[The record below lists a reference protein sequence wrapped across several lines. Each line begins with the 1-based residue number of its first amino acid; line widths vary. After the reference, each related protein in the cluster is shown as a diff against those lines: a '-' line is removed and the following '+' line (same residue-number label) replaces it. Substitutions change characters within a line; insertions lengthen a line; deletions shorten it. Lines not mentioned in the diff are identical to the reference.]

1 MSSHQNGVWERE
13 IRSIRSILSALLN
26 GQNIRLTDEGLMTLM
41 CEVEAI
47 LNGRPLTP
55 MSDSPDDLEVIT
67 PNHLL
72 LHRAGSTYPPGI
84 FVPSDNYNR
93 RRWRQCQYLIEQFWS
108 RWRKSYLPLLQTRQK
123 WFLNREPLQIGDLV
137 LVVDQIL
144 PRNMWFM
151 ARVTKINPGQKT
163 QTVTVA
169 FNKNFRDPK
178 LNQNHITL
186 IRPVNKLIL
195 LRKNCDL

>member
-1 MSSHQNGVWERE
+1 
-13 IRSIRSILSALLN
+13 
-26 GQNIRLTDEGLMTLM
+26 M

-47 LNGRPLTP
+47 LNGRHLTL
-55 MSDSPDDLEVIT
+55 MSDNPDDLEVIT

-72 LHRAGSTYPPGI
+72 LHRAGSMYPPGI
-84 FVPSDNYNR
+84 FVPSDNYNW

-108 RWRKSYLPLLQTRQK
+108 RWHRCYLPLLQTRQK

-151 ARVTKINPGQKT
+151 TRVTKINPRQKT
-163 QTVTVA
+163 RIVTVA
-169 FNKNFRDPK
+169 YNKNFRDPK
-178 LNQNHITL
+178 LNQNRVSLT
-186 IRPVNKLIL
+186 RPVNKLIL
-195 LRKNCDL
+195 LRKGRDL